1 MFDPGTEMIPER
13 YAEED
18 GEHDC
23 VQEAELHSTP

>member
-1 MFDPGTEMIPER
+1 MFDLGTEVGPEG